1 MTDSTILIVD
11 DEPANLA
18 VLAWILRPHYRVRA
32 ASSGEQALRAIASPP
47 RPDLVLLDVMMP
59 EMDGHAVIT
68 RLREDPATRDIPVI
82 FVTALDD
89 EINEERGL
97 KLGAVDY
104 IAKPVKPAVV
114 LARVATQL
122 ELKLARDRLTAQNN
136 WLEAEVERRMAE
148 NSLIQDVSIHALGY
162 LAEIRDPETGNHIHR
177 TQQYVHTLAWE
188 LSDHPRFAEQL
199 SGHAIQLLVKSAPL
213 HDIGKVGIPDHILL
227 KPGPLTAEEWV
238 IMKTHARL
246 GAEAIEKAEQA
257 AHQSAD
263 FLNTAKEIARWH
275 HEKWDGSGYPD
286 GLAGEAIPLSA
297 RLMALA
303 DVFDALVTPR
313 VYKPALSFA
322 AARDII
328 AAGRGQHFD
337 PAVVEA
343 FLASFVVFASVAEA
357 CADVGAAVQTTP

>member
-1 MTDSTILIVD
+1 MTKNATDATILIVD

-18 VLAWILRPHYRVRA
+18 VLAWVLRPHYRVRA

-148 NSLIQDVSIHALGY
+148 
-162 LAEIRDPETGNHIHR
+162 
-177 TQQYVHTLAWE
+177 
-188 LSDHPRFAEQL
+188 
-199 SGHAIQLLVKSAPL
+199 
-213 HDIGKVGIPDHILL
+213 IG
-227 KPGPLTAEEWV
+227 
-238 IMKTHARL
+238 R
-246 GAEAIEKAEQA
+246 
-257 AHQSAD
+257 AH
-263 FLNTAKEIARWH
+263 
-275 HEKWDGSGYPD
+275 
-286 GLAGEAIPLSA
+286 
-297 RLMALA
+297 
-303 DVFDALVTPR
+303 V
-313 VYKPALSFA
+313 
-322 AARDII
+322 
-328 AAGRGQHFD
+328 
-337 PAVVEA
+337 
-343 FLASFVVFASVAEA
+343 
-357 CADVGAAVQTTP
+357 